1 MVGRDNVLTVGERVG
16 ELSEILDECVAI
28 VKDNQFSSVR
38 AYRERTGKKVIGYF
52 PVYTPV
58 ELIDAAGALPVGL
71 HGGGNEIEITHADAL
86 FGSFICSI
94 VKSTMELFLKGSLS
108 FLDGMFFS
116 GICDSARNLCFVVQR
131 HFPEKAIHFLH
142 FPQNVESP
150 SALPFL
156 IGEYGRVKTL
166 LEQLTGNPITDDSLN
181 QSISRFN
188 RNRQLISSL
197 YEFRKEHPEKLAT
210 WELYVLMRV
219 GNFLPVEEHN
229 RLLWGVRELL
239 EHRPPVIRDRI
250 RVVVEGAFCEQP
262 PVEMLKL
269 LDDVGCH
276 ILDDDFVL
284 GKHFLRGDVELTS
297 HPLEA
302 LGKSYLNDARTSSVR
317 YSGKNQRVE
326 HFVQKIKNL
335 RVDAVIFLYAK
346 FCEPGLFDYVLY
358 KDRLRK
364 EGIPHLFLEF
374 EEKMWTFDRVKL
386 ELETF
391 VESLIFA

>member
-1 MVGRDNVLTVGERVG
+1 MVGERVE
-16 ELSEILDECVAI
+16 ELPALLDECLVHI
-28 VKDNQFSSVR
+28 KDNQFSIVR
-38 AYRERTGKKVIGYF
+38 SYREKTRKKVIGYF

-94 VKSTMELFLKGSLS
+94 VKSTMELFLNGALS
-108 FLDGMFFS
+108 ILDGMFFS
-116 GICDSARNLCFVVQR
+116 GICDSARNLCFVVHR
-131 HFPEKAIHFLH
+131 HFPDKAIHFLH

-150 SALPFL
+150 SALSFL
-156 IGEYGRVKTL
+156 TGEYGRVKTI
-166 LEQLTGNPITDDSLN
+166 LEQLTGSPVTDDALN
-181 QSISRFN
+181 ESIHRFN
-188 RNRQLISSL
+188 ENRRLISSL
-197 YEFRKEHPEKLAT
+197 YEFRREHPEKLAA
-210 WELYVLMRV
+210 WELYVLTRV

-229 RLLWGVRELL
+229 RLLKKVIELIA
-239 EHRPPVIRDRI
+239 HRPPVIRDRI

-284 GKHFLRGDVELTS
+284 GKHFLQGNVEITA
-297 HPLEA
+297 HPLESLA
-302 LGKSYLNDARTSSVR
+302 KAYLNNARLSSVR
-317 YSGKNQRVE
+317 YPGKNRRVE
-326 HFVQKIKNL
+326 HFVRKIKNL
-335 RVDAVIFLYAK
+335 QVDAVIFLYAK

-358 KDRLRK
+358 KDRLSK